1 MNRTATLTAFTKD
14 KTPFFRSDS
23 SSFFTIIPNVNY
35 GLTDADFQRII
46 DSKGGNDETIERYPE
61 IGVGDLGSTTKK
73 LHQKTTPKDYTKTTP
88 KLHQKQLGT
97 TSQLIIDTLIDD
109 PVASVEKLA
118 KVVGITMDGVKWQL
132 RKLKEGRYIERLG
145 SNRSGSWRV
154 LIKK

>member
-46 DSKGGNDETIERYPE
+46 DSKGGNDETIERYPDN
-61 IGVGDLGSTTKK
+61 GVVERENYPKIT
-73 LHQKTTPKDYTKTTP
+73 TTPKDYTKTTP
-88 KLHQKQLGT
+88 KLRQKQLGT

>member
-1 MNRTATLTAFTKD
+1 
-14 KTPFFRSDS
+14 
-23 SSFFTIIPNVNY
+23 
-35 GLTDADFQRII
+35 
-46 DSKGGNDETIERYPE
+46 
-61 IGVGDLGSTTKK
+61 
-73 LHQKTTPKDYTKTTP
+73 
-88 KLHQKQLGT
+88 
-97 TSQLIIDTLIDD
+97 LIIDTLIDD